1 MLEGGLV
8 KRNGDILWLYVY
20 YRLFFSVRDMEY
32 FQIFVFIQDV
42 GREIKEKGDE
52 RERRQRDG
60 INNGR

>member
-20 YRLFFSVRDMEY
+20 YRLFFSVRDTEY